1 VVEGGTEGMI
11 KKLNASQP
19 SHFSA
24 ELPTMMGIIRR
35 LIRFFTLTEEDRLK
49 SGIYVGGERHHK

>member
-1 VVEGGTEGMI
+1 MI

-24 ELPTMMGIIRR
+24 GLPTMMGIIRR

-49 SGIYVGGERHHK
+49 AGIYVGGERHHK